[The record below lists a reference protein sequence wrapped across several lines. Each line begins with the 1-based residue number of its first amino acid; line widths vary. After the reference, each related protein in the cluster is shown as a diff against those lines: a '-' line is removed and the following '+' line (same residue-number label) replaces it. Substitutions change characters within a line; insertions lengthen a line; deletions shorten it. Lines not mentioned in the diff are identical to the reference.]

1 MSPSDAAAA
10 AANSNS
16 NIRVFV
22 RWQDHVVFAGEEV
35 KCTITFKN
43 VARPPGPPPTTPTK
57 NPHPSPRHL
66 GAAAEQRMRQ
76 PSPLGPGHPV
86 QSSSVATQGGN
97 GRAKGHADGLAPPP
111 SVRGRG
117 HGHRSTL
124 SLTVPSAAATSRA
137 RDSSIPWSPIQN
149 PASSSSSR
157 GGPPSSSSARSN
169 GNGHGHKR
177 SVSIVS
183 LGSTKAMDEVPDLN
197 SSPAKSQRP
206 ARGHARAS
214 SLQIN
219 SRLPF
224 FGGPKSG
231 KAASFLRDATT
242 EQTPDYVPR
251 PHTATHPKVQTSQ
264 QPSPLFHASYPPNRN
279 TLHSP
284 TEGPLT
290 PSERTRNI
298 FPWATS
304 PSPKASPRAEQNTEF
319 RFPFTKSSS
328 SPDVVHGGS
337 PAGPIHEDNIMSP
350 TYSVAGESVRS
361 LPMRSRDPIPT
372 INEHGAIPSARILS
386 TTSIG
391 GTPRSSGEFY
401 SMSNYSSETLAS
413 EYVQPQPLRMAG
425 GRSGHS
431 RRPSSFSPSTAK
443 MPETLMM
450 GYAQIQ
456 GSFTLDGSL
465 VNLGPFEQVKRK
477 AVVGGHGGGVIGVET
492 TKRDSGLLRGFGW
505 GSITSSIGELLG
517 GGELSTIKEMR
528 GIASSKSIP
537 LLSTPQSILFVDLQ
551 LAPGESKT
559 FEYSFKLPKGLPP
572 THRGKAMKISYSLV
586 IGTQRPGG
594 AKDKHVKSV
603 DVPFRVLG
611 SVNSHGEIL
620 GHDLMAPYIILRDQ
634 ARVKTIDNS
643 NTASTTTLH
652 NHNHQQQP
660 QQARQKLLG
669 DKPAANEDSFLS
681 YVDEL
686 LSSRSLQLQN
696 GARAPGLL
704 SPTASGPPSRRQSN
718 YSLNSNTSSHFN
730 PFGPQTHM
738 PALTAKEAIDLAI
751 LRSNI
756 ASHYSNQSTNRF
768 EIARNGRRV
777 AVVMLARP
785 AYRLGEQITMAIDFE
800 DAEIPC
806 YAVHVA
812 LETAERVDSSLA
824 LRSEASVHRVTRKVL
839 VSSSEATMFAK
850 RVVFTPTIPV
860 TATPEFV
867 TSGVSL
873 EWKVRVEFV
882 VASAEALERMG
893 QSQVLGQAQGQGM
906 MGLGITNIG
915 EEEYDIVSDEEA
927 ERNGVIEEEDEEE
940 EADEA
945 HKGSEG
951 KEEEERETRL
961 VKANGSA
968 AEGGNQKSRS
978 RPPMLR
984 KNQTISERERE
995 RQRNAMQQQQQQQP
1009 HPLLEEI
1016 SRDDR
1021 GGLILVAAENLICE
1035 SFEVAVPLKIYGA
1048 VGTGLEKLERDEAT
1062 EEGLPV

>member
-1 MSPSDAAAA
+1 MSPPDAASA
-10 AANSNS
+10 NS

-66 GAAAEQRMRQ
+66 GAAAEQRLRQ
-76 PSPLGPGHPV
+76 PSPLGPGHPI
-86 QSSSVATQGGN
+86 QSPATQGGN
-97 GRAKGHADGLAPPP
+97 GRTKGQGHADGLAPPP

-149 PASSSSSR
+149 PGSSSSR
-157 GGPPSSSSARSN
+157 AGPPSSSS
-169 GNGHGHKR
+169 NGHGHKR

-183 LGSTKAMDEVPDLN
+183 LGSTKGMDEVPDLN
-197 SSPAKSQRP
+197 SSPVKSQRP

-214 SLQIN
+214 SLQI
-219 SRLPF
+219 SPRLPF

-231 KAASFLRDATT
+231 KPASFLREATI
-242 EQTPDYVPR
+242 EQTPDHSPR

-264 QPSPLFHASYPPNRN
+264 QPSPLFHASYPPNRD

-290 PSERTRNI
+290 PSERTRSI

-304 PSPKASPRAEQNTEF
+304 PSPKASPRADQNSEF

-337 PAGPIHEDNIMSP
+337 PAGPVHEDNIMSP

-386 TTSIG
+386 TISIG

-401 SMSNYSSETLAS
+401 SMSNHSSETLAS
-413 EYVQPQPLRMAG
+413 EYVQPQPLSMVG

-431 RRPSSFSPSTAK
+431 RRPSSFSPNTAK
-443 MPETLMM
+443 MPESLMM

-492 TKRDSGLLRGFGW
+492 TKRDSRLLRGFGW

-634 ARVKTIDNS
+634 ARVQTVDNT
-643 NTASTTTLH
+643 NTASTTTFF
-652 NHNHQQQP
+652 NHNHQQQA
-660 QQARQKLLG
+660 QQTRQKLLG

-704 SPTASGPPSRRQSN
+704 SPTASAPPSRRPSN
-718 YSLNSNTSSHFN
+718 YSLNSTTSSHFN

-738 PALTAKEAIDLAI
+738 PVLTAKEAIDLAI

-756 ASHYSNQSTNRF
+756 ASHDSNQSTNRF

-800 DAEIPC
+800 GAEIPC

-882 VASAEALERMG
+882 VPSAEALDRMG
-893 QSQVLGQAQGQGM
+893 QSQVLGQAQGQGQGM
-906 MGLGITNIG
+906 MGLGITNNG
-915 EEEYDIVSDEEA
+915 EEEYEVVSDEEA
-927 ERNGVIEEEDEEE
+927 ERNGVIEEEEEE
-940 EADEA
+940 EDES
-945 HKGSEG
+945 HDGGEG
-951 KEEEERETRL
+951 EEERETRL

-968 AEGGNQKSRS
+968 AERGKQRSS

-984 KNQTISERERE
+984 KNQTLSERERE
-995 RQRNAMQQQQQQQP
+995 REKNMQQLQVQQQQQP

-1021 GGLILVAAENLICE
+1021 GGLVLVAAENLICE
-1035 SFEVAVPLKIYGA
+1035 SFEVAVPLRIYGA

-1062 EEGLPV
+1062 DEGLPV